1 VPPGDAKPVLP
12 PYDRRKESTAGGTPG
27 RGDNEVARNTGVT
40 SGQDTSTKSFPE
52 SGGDEGTDLTHTPG
66 TARAEDK
73 L

>member
-1 VPPGDAKPVLP
+1 
-12 PYDRRKESTAGGTPG
+12 
-27 RGDNEVARNTGVT
+27 VT